1 MLSAQT
7 LLHVVCAG
15 AGLTPAQAQ
24 IPNPGGQ
31 TPVGNGFRISN
42 PRHWLAASPMSE
54 ADRRRERAMSLGV
67 GTDVLLSTPI
77 LVIAIWSGS
86 LTLLADAMRACLLTL
101 LELFAYVVMRR
112 IHRGRL
118 PSYQYGSGKIES
130 FLNLLIG
137 IALVLSS
144 IWIFALGV
152 LSMLQPSQPNPLGFA
167 VATATG
173 AVNTTQNAWMFVT
186 YLRARRLGASILI
199 DGQVR
204 TRLLKV
210 VSSASATL
218 AILVSA
224 MFAGRIS
231 GRVADLVGSAVV
243 VQMMLW
249 TAYQLI
255 AGALP
260 DLMDRMLDPS
270 LLTLVNHV
278 LLCNFDRVDAIR
290 HVRTRRSGVIK
301 YIEIGIGFSADR
313 RIGEIHGDQPI
324 PEKGAGGPD
333 SRRQGH
339 RGRVGGTALKMA
351 VCSACCSAA
360 DAHHLRPDEAMGPV
374 RHAGN
379 DRSWHPLHVARPTGK
394 GSKGADRT
402 PSPHRP
408 ATPAICALRSLRA

>member
-1 MLSAQT
+1 
-7 LLHVVCAG
+7 V
-15 AGLTPAQAQ
+15 
-24 IPNPGGQ
+24 
-31 TPVGNGFRISN
+31 
-42 PRHWLAASPMSE
+42 AAAPMSE
-54 ADRRRERAMSLGV
+54 AERRRERAMSLGV
-67 GTDVLLSTPI
+67 GTDVLLCTPI
-77 LVIAIWSGS
+77 LGIAIWSGS

-118 PSYQYGSGKIES
+118 PSYQYGAGKIES

-152 LSMLQPSQPNPLGFA
+152 LSLLQPPQPSQLGLA
-167 VATATG
+167 VAAAIG

-186 YLRARRLGASILI
+186 FLGARRLGASILI

-224 MFAGRIS
+224 IFAGQIS
-231 GRVADLVGSAVV
+231 GRLADLVGSAIV

-270 LLTLVNHV
+270 QLALVNLV
-278 LLCNFDRVDAIR
+278 LLCNFDRIDAIH
-290 HVRTRRSGVIK
+290 HVRTRR
-301 YIEIGIGFSADR
+301 
-313 RIGEIHGDQPI
+313 IGEIDAINQSLKKELEAHL
-324 PEKGAGGPD
+324 PD
-333 SRRQGH
+333 ANVTLVAS
-339 RGRVGGTALKMA
+339 A
-351 VCSACCSAA
+351 VR
-360 DAHHLRPDEAMGPV
+360 L
-374 RHAGN
+374 
-379 DRSWHPLHVARPTGK
+379 
-394 GSKGADRT
+394 
-402 PSPHRP
+402 
-408 ATPAICALRSLRA
+408 

>member
-1 MLSAQT
+1 
-7 LLHVVCAG
+7 
-15 AGLTPAQAQ
+15 
-24 IPNPGGQ
+24 
-31 TPVGNGFRISN
+31 
-42 PRHWLAASPMSE
+42 
-54 ADRRRERAMSLGV
+54 MSLGV
-67 GTDVLLSTPI
+67 GTDVLLCTPI

-86 LTLLADAMRACLLTL
+86 LTLLADAMRAGLLTL

-130 FLNLLIG
+130 VLNLLIG

-152 LSMLQPSQPNPLGFA
+152 LSMLQPPQPSPLGFS
-167 VATATG
+167 VAAATG
-173 AVNTTQNAWMFVT
+173 AVNTTQNACMFVT
-186 YLRARRLGASILI
+186 FLSARRLGASILI

-224 MFAGRIS
+224 MVAGQIS

-249 TAYQLI
+249 TAYQMI

-270 LLTLVNHV
+270 QLTLVNRV
-278 LLCNFDRVDAIR
+278 LLCNLERIDAIH
-290 HVRTRRSGVIK
+290 HVRSRRCGVMK
-301 YIEIGIGFSADR
+301 YIEIGVGFSVDR
-313 RIGEIHGDQPI
+313 RMGEIDAINQSLKKELEAHLPDARVTLVAVSVASERSPVRRRA
-324 PEKGAGGPD
+324 EAGEMALPAGPPPA
-333 SRRQGH
+333 RRQ
-339 RGRVGGTALKMA
+339 
-351 VCSACCSAA
+351 
-360 DAHHLRPDEAMGPV
+360 
-374 RHAGN
+374 
-379 DRSWHPLHVARPTGK
+379 RSPRQLQ
-394 GSKGADRT
+394 
-402 PSPHRP
+402 
-408 ATPAICALRSLRA
+408 

>member
-1 MLSAQT
+1 MSPDEAVVRHDYGGGFT
-7 LLHVVCAG
+7 LDNALGFG
-15 AGLTPAQAQ
+15 AGRS
-24 IPNPGGQ
+24 I
-31 TPVGNGFRISN
+31 
-42 PRHWLAASPMSE
+42 AAWPMSE
-54 ADRRRERAMSLGV
+54 AERRRERAMSLGV
-67 GTDVLLSTPI
+67 GTDVLLCTPI

-152 LSMLQPSQPNPLGFA
+152 LSLLQPPQPSPLGLA
-167 VATATG
+167 VAAAIG

-186 YLRARRLGASILI
+186 FLGARRLGASILI

-224 MFAGRIS
+224 IFAGEVS
-231 GRVADLVGSAVV
+231 GRVADLVGSAIVIE
-243 VQMMLW
+243 MMLW

-270 LLTLVNHV
+270 QLALVNRV
-278 LLCNFDRVDAIR
+278 LLCNFDSIDAIH
-290 HVRTRRSGVIK
+290 HVRSRRSGVIK
-301 YIEIGIGFSADR
+301 YIEIGLGFVADR
-313 RIGEIHGDQPI
+313 RMGEIDTINQFLKK
-324 PEKGAGGPD
+324 ELEQRLPD
-333 SRRQGH
+333 A
-339 RGRVGGTALKMA
+339 RVTLVA
-351 VCSACCSAA
+351 VSVAERS
-360 DAHHLRPDEAMGPV
+360 PV
-374 RHAGN
+374 RPRAGSGYTAA
-379 DRSWHPLHVARPTGK
+379 RVRPPLDGGAPRADGNEAVA
-394 GSKGADRT
+394 
-402 PSPHRP
+402 
-408 ATPAICALRSLRA
+408 

>member
-1 MLSAQT
+1 MRHDYGGGFT
-7 LLHVVCAG
+7 LDNALGFG
-15 AGLTPAQAQ
+15 AGRS
-24 IPNPGGQ
+24 I
-31 TPVGNGFRISN
+31 
-42 PRHWLAASPMSE
+42 AAWPMSE
-54 ADRRRERAMSLGV
+54 AERRRERAMSLGV
-67 GTDVLLSTPI
+67 GTDVLLCTPI

-86 LTLLADAMRACLLTL
+86 LTLLADAMRACLLAL

-152 LSMLQPSQPNPLGFA
+152 LSLLQPPQPSPLGLA
-167 VATATG
+167 VAAAIG

-186 YLRARRLGASILI
+186 FLGARRLGASILI

-224 MFAGRIS
+224 IFAGEVS
-231 GRVADLVGSAVV
+231 GRVADLVGSAIVIE
-243 VQMMLW
+243 MMLW

-260 DLMDRMLDPS
+260 DLMDKCSIPRS
-270 LLTLVNHV
+270 SRWSTA
-278 LLCNFDRVDAIR
+278 CSSATSTAS
-290 HVRTRRSGVIK
+290 TRSITC
-301 YIEIGIGFSADR
+301 AA
-313 RIGEIHGDQPI
+313 
-324 PEKGAGGPD
+324 GA
-333 SRRQGH
+333 
-339 RGRVGGTALKMA
+339 
-351 VCSACCSAA
+351 
-360 DAHHLRPDEAMGPV
+360 
-374 RHAGN
+374 
-379 DRSWHPLHVARPTGK
+379 
-394 GSKGADRT
+394 
-402 PSPHRP
+402 P
-408 ATPAICALRSLRA
+408 A

>member
-1 MLSAQT
+1 
-7 LLHVVCAG
+7 
-15 AGLTPAQAQ
+15 
-24 IPNPGGQ
+24 
-31 TPVGNGFRISN
+31 
-42 PRHWLAASPMSE
+42 MSE
-54 ADRRRERAMSLGV
+54 ANRRRERAMSLGV

-86 LTLLADAMRACLLTL
+86 LTLLADALRACLLTL

-118 PSYQYGSGKIES
+118 PSYQYGCGKIES

-137 IALVLSS
+137 AALVLSS
-144 IWIFALGV
+144 VWIFALG
-152 LSMLQPSQPNPLGFA
+152 LRSMLQPAQANPLGFA

-186 YLRARRLGASILI
+186 YLRARRFGASILI

-224 MFAGRIS
+224 MFAGQIS

-249 TAYQLI
+249 TAYQMI

-270 LLTLVNHV
+270 QLTLVNRV
-278 LLCNFDRVDAIR
+278 LLCNFDRIDAIH

-301 YIEIGIGFSADR
+301 YIEIGVGFFADR
-313 RIGEIHGDQPI
+313 RIGEIDAINQSLKKELEAQI
-324 PEKGAGGPD
+324 PDAKVTLV
-333 SRRQGH
+333 S
-339 RGRVGGTALKMA
+339 
-351 VCSACCSAA
+351 SAA
-360 DAHHLRPDEAMGPV
+360 
-374 RHAGN
+374 
-379 DRSWHPLHVARPTGK
+379 PL
-394 GSKGADRT
+394 
-402 PSPHRP
+402 
-408 ATPAICALRSLRA
+408 

>member
-1 MLSAQT
+1 
-7 LLHVVCAG
+7 
-15 AGLTPAQAQ
+15 
-24 IPNPGGQ
+24 
-31 TPVGNGFRISN
+31 
-42 PRHWLAASPMSE
+42 
-54 ADRRRERAMSLGV
+54 MSLGV

-77 LVIAIWSGS
+77 LAIAIWSGS

-152 LSMLQPSQPNPLGFA
+152 LTMLQPSQPSPLGFA

-186 YLRARRLGASILI
+186 YLHARRLGASILI

-224 MFAGRIS
+224 LFAGQIS

-270 LLTLVNHV
+270 QLTLVNRV
-278 LLCNFDRVDAIR
+278 LLCNFDRIDAIH
-290 HVRTRRSGVIK
+290 HVRTRRSGVVK
-301 YIEIGIGFSADR
+301 YIEIGVGFSADR
-313 RIGEIHGDQPI
+313 RIGEI
-324 PEKGAGGPD
+324 
-333 SRRQGH
+333 
-339 RGRVGGTALKMA
+339 
-351 VCSACCSAA
+351 
-360 DAHHLRPDEAMGPV
+360 DAI
-374 RHAGN
+374 N
-379 DRSWHPLHVARPTGK
+379 Q
-394 GSKGADRT
+394 
-402 PSPHRP
+402 
-408 ATPAICALRSLRA
+408 SLRKELEAQIPDAKVTLVALAVPV